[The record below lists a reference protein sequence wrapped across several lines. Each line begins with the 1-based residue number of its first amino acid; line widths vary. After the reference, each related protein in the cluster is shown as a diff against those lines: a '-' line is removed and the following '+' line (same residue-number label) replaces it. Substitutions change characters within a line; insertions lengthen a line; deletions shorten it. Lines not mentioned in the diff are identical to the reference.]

1 MENPEGKFPA
11 EFDTYQIVRSGDFV
25 FCHFDVE
32 ETPRTVG
39 LSRFGG
45 MITGAYTVYE
55 SLRSEYSEYTER
67 FYVSLDRKKQLRPLY
82 TGLRNTI
89 DKTTFAHT
97 KMPVPPPEELANIL
111 AWIAEREA
119 DSDQV
124 IEATKREITTL
135 NEFKQTLIAN
145 AVTGKIKI

>member
-1 MENPEGKFPA
+1 
-11 EFDTYQIVRSGDFV
+11 
-25 FCHFDVE
+25 
-32 ETPRTVG
+32 
-39 LSRFGG
+39 

-55 SLRSEYSEYTER
+55 SLKPNYSEDIER
-67 FYVSLDRKKQLRPLY
+67 YYISLDKKKQLRPLY

-97 KMPVPPPEELANIL
+97 KMVVPPSDELADIL
-111 AWIAEREA
+111 SWVAEREA

-124 IEATKREITTL
+124 IEATQREISTL